1 MIIQGWQSFQKITQN
16 FVLTFSQFFNIIVT
30 MIKNWL
36 SFIIKACKRAERI
49 CIMGVGNKKRGDDAI
64 GFLTT
69 IMIMAQ
75 LKRYHKNLI
84 FINSGE
90 VPENFTGEIRKFQP
104 TLTII
109 IDACI
114 SGNKPG
120 TIYIVDPGK
129 IQENDFSTHRMP
141 LSMLVK
147 FLETTIPTK
156 VIILGIE
163 PKNLNFKDD
172 ISPEVKKA
180 IDKLVA
186 SMVKVL
192 NEWQKR

>member
-1 MIIQGWQSFQKITQN
+1 MMTD
-16 FVLTFSQFFNIIVT
+16 T
-30 MIKNWL
+30 WL
-36 SFIIKACKRAERI
+36 SFVIKACKNAEKI

-64 GFLTT
+64 GPLTT
-69 IMIMAQ
+69 MMIMTR
-75 LKRYHKNLI
+75 LKWHNENLI
-84 FINSGE
+84 FIDSGE

-120 TIYIVDPGK
+120 TIYIVDPEK

-141 LSMLVK
+141 LSMLIQ

-156 VIILGIE
+156 VIILAIE
-163 PKNLNFKDD
+163 PKNLNFIDD
-172 ISPEVKKA
+172 ISPEVKRA

-192 NEWQKR
+192 NEWQKLQIFYPI